1 MRHGCHILNG
11 DNVQS
16 SSIKAFYGG
25 LGKRDGENR
34 EKREQMKERGRL
46 GGRSHKVYSCFACF
60 TQNAVTS
67 PIRLHLTDVTQ

>member
-34 EKREQMKERGRL
+34 EKRVTDKRKGE
-46 GGRSHKVYSCFACF
+46 SHTRY
-60 TQNAVTS
+60 TAVL
-67 PIRLHLTDVTQ
+67 PVLHKML